1 VDGEMWIWNDCYL
14 YDESALLE
22 CYDEEDTSYQLF
34 ETETYDYPYNCE
46 EDWDYCSYGD
56 PE

>member
-1 VDGEMWIWNDCYL
+1 MWIWNDCYL